1 MKFVKANLFLLV
13 CGVIILLA
21 LIAIYWPLSFAKA
34 AVTDKAT
41 ARYNEAQGASA
52 LSMKMTIPFVKDP
65 ITGPPSQEIID
76 LKKRIQ
82 EQVKKQAD
90 EITVQAGKDNERGRT
105 TGDPQHPVPL
115 LNGRPEPNFLPDIK
129 RTAGADPQGFKV
141 DYNNIFK
148 DWMAELV
155 GNNTVHPVPP
165 VYSEVAAQFDQR
177 QRVAASGPGAAEA
190 LAEAKNTFIR
200 NAVIQRAQQ
209 IRMYVDDEALQ
220 KEHDWADRPEPP
232 NADQIFVAIVESW
245 LQKDIV
251 DAISEVNGDSKN
263 VGDSPIK
270 RLERISIGGDG
281 GVPGGIAGASSRGT
295 LFLDPPNITGTGQQG
310 AASSSSS
317 TNGLD
322 PNRTLTGHVGGG
334 SYDTVLVG
342 ISMDIDPAYENRFFD
357 QLYRRNNGYT
367 VLDVRTSVVDPF
379 DAASNGFL
387 YGKKQVVHIDVLVE
401 ALFYRSWTVP
411 LMPTGVKTTG
421 GAVGGA
427 SRGGSGGGGGN
438 PGGMPAGG
446 GGGTGSGSG
455 YVPPVDNS
463 L

>member
-13 CGVIILLA
+13 CGAIVLLA

-52 LSMKMTIPFVKDP
+52 LSMKISIPFVKEP
-65 ITGPPSQEIID
+65 IVGPPSQEIID

-82 EQVKKQAD
+82 ENVKKQAD

-105 TGDPQHPVPL
+105 TGDPQHPIPL
-115 LNGRPEPNFLPDIK
+115 LNGTPEANFLPAIK
-129 RTAGADPQGFKV
+129 LSAGANPQGFK
-141 DYNNIFK
+141 DAYNKVFPV
-148 DWMAELV
+148 WMAELTGSSV
-155 GNNTVHPVPP
+155 IHPAPP
-165 VYSEVAAQFDQR
+165 VYNEVSADFERTQH
-177 QRVAASGPGAAEA
+177 VTASGQGGAAA
-190 LAEAKNTFIR
+190 LNDAKNTYIR
-200 NAVIQRAQQ
+200 NEVIRRAQQ

-220 KEHDWADRPEPP
+220 KEHEWADRPEPP
-232 NADQIFVAIVESW
+232 TADQIFVAIVESW

-251 DAISEVNGDSKN
+251 DAISAVNGDSKN

-270 RLERISIGGDG
+270 RLERITIGGDG
-281 GVPGGIAGASSRGT
+281 GVPGGIASGAGRGS
-295 LFLDPPNITGTGQQG
+295 LFLEPPNITGTNTT
-310 AASSSSS
+310 ASSSTA

-322 PNRTLTGHVGGG
+322 PSRTLTGHVGGG

-342 ISMDIDPAYENRFFD
+342 ISLDLDPAYENRFFD
-357 QLYRRNNGYT
+357 ELYRRNNGYT
-367 VLDVRTSVVDPF
+367 VLDVRTAVVDPF
-379 DAASNGFL
+379 DAASNGYL

-411 LMPTGVKTTG
+411 LMPAGIQATG
-421 GAVGGA
+421 GVVGG
-427 SRGGSGGGGGN
+427 SNRSMPNSGSPNMPSSGGGGG
-438 PGGMPAGG
+438 GG
-446 GGGTGSGSG
+446 G